1 MSEIHALSG
10 AYAVDA
16 VNPTERKLFEQH
28 LAHCPDCQAE
38 VASLREAASLLP
50 ETTAVAPPPAL
61 RDRLLS
67 EIAAVRPLP
76 PLTDDSP
83 VEPAP
88 TVTSLDSRR
97 RRRVRP
103 MLAAAAAVVAMIGA
117 GAVVLEPWEDDG
129 TQQRELTA
137 AERVLAAD
145 DAEKVR
151 HEFPDGAVATVVR
164 SQELGQ
170 AVITTSDMPAAPAGK
185 VYQLW
190 LQDPNGEML
199 SAGLMPPVSDQTV
212 LLEGDAAAASGA
224 GITVEPA
231 GGSDS
236 PTTAPVVVFD
246 FVDGAV

>member
-61 RDRLLS
+61 RDKLLS
-67 EIAAVRPLP
+67 EISAVRPLP
-76 PLTDDSP
+76 PLTDDTP
-83 VEPAP
+83 AQPAP

-97 RRRVRP
+97 RRLRP
-103 MLAAAAAVVAMIGA
+103 MLAAAAAVVAMLGA
-117 GAVVLEPWEDDG
+117 GAVVLQPWEDDG
-129 TQQRELTA
+129 TEQRELTA

-145 DAEKVR
+145 DAEKVQ

-164 SQELGQ
+164 SRELGQ
-170 AVITTSDMPAAPAGK
+170 AVITTSDMPAAPDGK

-190 LQDPNGEML
+190 LQDPEGRML
-199 SAGLMPPVSDQTV
+199 SAGVMPPKSDQTV

-231 GGSDS
+231 GGSEE

-246 FVDGAV
+246 FTEGAV